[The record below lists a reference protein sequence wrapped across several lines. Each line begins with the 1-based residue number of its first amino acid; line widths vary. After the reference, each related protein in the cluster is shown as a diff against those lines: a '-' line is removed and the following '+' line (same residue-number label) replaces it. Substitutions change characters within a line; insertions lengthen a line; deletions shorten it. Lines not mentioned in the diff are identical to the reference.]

1 MANIIYFIVIPAF
14 ALFVLYIVIM
24 TKEDLNELNKLSQ
37 NKRVEI
43 APFIRENAIRQ
54 LTEEEILFLQPYL
67 DNKDPMP
74 SPYQW
79 KSPLISSDVTRIKGY
94 IEKIYTDR
102 YSLECYYKM
111 EDIHLLFPY
120 NMDGDIIGF
129 HKDYEDYE
137 DYEDCED
144 NLLNIKSKC
153 INTAEVVFTRSYAI
167 VVKINT
173 CELLEVCLNLSDRKV
188 SQIIDYWQTGDL
200 KPIDLSS
207 VEKANETIT
216 QLVTEESEKA
226 LPFEIVNKR
235 EKNQYETAMEDQS
248 NSGKLMVFLFVLGVM
263 GLLVLE
269 HFQSLWLAVFSILCF
284 ILAMII
290 SHIKREIPTE
300 YVNHIKAQWDTEFDV
315 PDHWRMFISNKSDTP
330 IDIEVE
336 VNSLKLLSYGDY
348 LSISEEVENYGA
360 PKFIKHN
367 VILAITGLIL
377 TVLIY
382 YFTDAGEK
390 FDFSYQQLT
399 SQATTWNIDDKTNF
413 KKIAFQFMDRVNLD
427 LSSVSCDI
435 KNKDHSQCNKI
446 FVNINPIDST
456 KLNLFSSWPQST
468 RAIYDSNILKMIEDQ
483 EVIVKTALANKHLNQ
498 RLENDFKK
506 YGNNPK
512 NKQYTKNKNIVELI
526 KIYNI
531 ETAILTF
538 DDSCKHLNLEPCDQI
553 KKSLANLLS
562 ELSGVDLN
570 NWSDVVAYAESHCN
584 IKKIVNL
591 TSAQNIVQLVAE
603 YRTNILKHFIF
614 DAKEKVAML
623 QNDENNLSLQFTK
636 LIPLYDK
643 NYKHNYNNE
652 IFKKQLDYYNGI
664 LMGNNANLKITGV
677 VTNVSYHNGAVSK
690 LTISTDPIYNIDKND
705 LFSFSSLILINNIVF
720 LFVILVTLINC
731 ILFIWKKVTNQLR
744 LEKIIANYSD
754 KILKDQ
760 SEVEE

>member
-1 MANIIYFIVIPAF
+1 MLIIIICFKIILALAF
-14 ALFVLYIVIM
+14 LVLCIGFWIKKVLLDEESPQ
-24 TKEDLNELNKLSQ
+24 KQ
-37 NKRVEI
+37 AEI
-43 APFIRENAIRQ
+43 EPFIRENAIRQ

-67 DNKDPMP
+67 DNKDPKP

-94 IEKIYTDR
+94 IEKIYPDQDSWV
-102 YSLECYYKM
+102 YYYKM
-111 EDIHLLFPY
+111 EDIQLLFPY
-120 NMDGDIIGF
+120 NMDDRIIGL
-129 HKDYEDYE
+129 HK

-144 NLLNIKSKC
+144 IQLNIKSNY

-167 VVKINT
+167 IVKINT
-173 CELLEVCLNLSDRKV
+173 CELLEAGLELSDRKEQ
-188 SQIIDYWQTGDL
+188 QIEDYWQTGDL
-200 KPIDLSS
+200 KPIGLSS
-207 VEKANETIT
+207 TERANETLT

-226 LPFEIVNKR
+226 PPFEIVNKR
-235 EKNQYETAMEDQS
+235 EKNQFETAMEDHS
-248 NSGKLMVFLFVLGVM
+248 NSGILMIFLFVLGVM

-269 HFQSLWLAVFSILCF
+269 HFQSLLLAVFSILCF
-284 ILAMII
+284 ILAMIV
-290 SHIKREIPTE
+290 SYIKREIPTE
-300 YVNHIKAQWDTEFDV
+300 YINHIKAQKLAIKSNFYVNTPE
-315 PDHWRMFISNKSDTP
+315 HWRMFISNKSDTP
-330 IDIEVE
+330 IDMEVE
-336 VNSLKLLSYGDY
+336 TNSRKLLSYGDY

-367 VILAITGLIL
+367 VTLAITGLIL
-377 TVLIY
+377 VILIY
-382 YFTDAGEK
+382 YFTNAGEK

-399 SQATTWNIDDKTNF
+399 SQATTWNIDDKTNL
-413 KKIAFQFMDRVNLD
+413 KKIAFRFMDRVNLD

-446 FVNINPIDST
+446 FVNINPIDIT

-468 RAIYDSNILKMIEDQ
+468 QAIYDSNILRMTKDS
-483 EVIVKTALANKHLNQ
+483 EVIVMTALANKYLNQ
-498 RLENDFKK
+498 RLENDSK
-506 YGNNPK
+506 YRNNPK
-512 NKQYTKNKNIVELI
+512 YKQYTKNKNIVELI

-531 ETAILTF
+531 ETAIPTF

-562 ELSGVDLN
+562 KVSGVNSN
-570 NWSDVVAYAESHCN
+570 NWSDVVAYAKSHDG
-584 IKKIVNL
+584 IQKIVTL
-591 TSAQNIVQLVAE
+591 TSGQNIVQLVDD
-603 YRTNILKHFIF
+603 YRNNILKHFIF
-614 DAKEKVAML
+614 DAKEKVAMM
-623 QNDENNLSLQFTK
+623 QNDENNLILQFTK

-643 NYKHNYNNE
+643 NYKHNYNNKIIKE
-652 IFKKQLDYYNGI
+652 QLDYYNGI

-690 LTISTDPIYNIDKND
+690 LTISTDPIYNIDKNQ

-731 ILFIWKKVTNQLR
+731 ILFIWKKVANQLR

-760 SEVEE
+760 SEVKE

>member
-137 DYEDCED
+137 DCED

-235 EKNQYETAMEDQS
+235 EKKINM
-248 NSGKLMVFLFVLGVM
+248 KLP
-263 GLLVLE
+263 
-269 HFQSLWLAVFSILCF
+269 W
-284 ILAMII
+284 
-290 SHIKREIPTE
+290 KT
-300 YVNHIKAQWDTEFDV
+300 KAT
-315 PDHWRMFISNKSDTP
+315 
-330 IDIEVE
+330 
-336 VNSLKLLSYGDY
+336 
-348 LSISEEVENYGA
+348 
-360 PKFIKHN
+360 
-367 VILAITGLIL
+367 
-377 TVLIY
+377 
-382 YFTDAGEK
+382 
-390 FDFSYQQLT
+390 
-399 SQATTWNIDDKTNF
+399 
-413 KKIAFQFMDRVNLD
+413 
-427 LSSVSCDI
+427 
-435 KNKDHSQCNKI
+435 
-446 FVNINPIDST
+446 
-456 KLNLFSSWPQST
+456 
-468 RAIYDSNILKMIEDQ
+468 
-483 EVIVKTALANKHLNQ
+483 LAN
-498 RLENDFKK
+498 
-506 YGNNPK
+506 
-512 NKQYTKNKNIVELI
+512 
-526 KIYNI
+526 
-531 ETAILTF
+531 
-538 DDSCKHLNLEPCDQI
+538 
-553 KKSLANLLS
+553 
-562 ELSGVDLN
+562 
-570 NWSDVVAYAESHCN
+570 
-584 IKKIVNL
+584 
-591 TSAQNIVQLVAE
+591 
-603 YRTNILKHFIF
+603 
-614 DAKEKVAML
+614 
-623 QNDENNLSLQFTK
+623 
-636 LIPLYDK
+636 
-643 NYKHNYNNE
+643 
-652 IFKKQLDYYNGI
+652 
-664 LMGNNANLKITGV
+664 
-677 VTNVSYHNGAVSK
+677 
-690 LTISTDPIYNIDKND
+690 
-705 LFSFSSLILINNIVF
+705 
-720 LFVILVTLINC
+720 
-731 ILFIWKKVTNQLR
+731 
-744 LEKIIANYSD
+744 
-754 KILKDQ
+754 
-760 SEVEE
+760 